1 MSNSIKK
8 PSVGLCF
15 IDTAAPVLSRVALN
29 NCINGFSFDKVTVF
43 TDTPELYGGVPSV
56 QIPTLKS
63 ALAYG
68 EFVIRELPKYIETD
82 FILIAHYD
90 GFILNKD
97 QFSPHFYHY
106 DYIGAPFGT
115 PSGPVVGNGGF
126 CWRSRKLCLG
136 IQSIVEN
143 EILTEYEDLVI
154 CTRKRG
160 LLESQYNCRFSSVE
174 LASHFSFEAAIP
186 PYPTFG
192 FHGAFHLPALFRE
205 NLPFLL
211 ENVPPRLLTTE
222 DGMIPIFMHHL
233 NMISP
238 SAVTQYEEIVS
249 RKKESARAARL

>member
-1 MSNSIKK
+1 
-8 PSVGLCF
+8 V
-15 IDTAAPVLSRVALN
+15 
-29 NCINGFSFDKVTVF
+29 NGFSFDKVTVF
-43 TDTPELYGGVPSV
+43 TDTPELYDGVPSV

-90 GFILNKD
+90 GFILNRD
-97 QFSPHFYHY
+97 EFSPHFYHY

-115 PSGPVVGNGGF
+115 PSGQVVGNGGF

-143 EILTEYEDLVI
+143 EVLTEHEDLVI
-154 CTRKRG
+154 CTHKRA
-160 LLESQYNCRFSSVE
+160 LLESQYTCRFSSVE
-174 LASHFSFEAAIP
+174 LASHFSFEAGIP

-211 ENVPPRLLTTE
+211 ENVPPRLLTAE

-238 SAVTQYEEIVS
+238 SAVTQYEEIIL
-249 RKKESARAARL
+249 RKRELARSARLQIN

>member
-1 MSNSIKK
+1 
-8 PSVGLCF
+8 
-15 IDTAAPVLSRVALN
+15 
-29 NCINGFSFDKVTVF
+29 
-43 TDTPELYGGVPSV
+43 
-56 QIPTLKS
+56 
-63 ALAYG
+63 
-68 EFVIRELPKYIETD
+68 
-82 FILIAHYD
+82 
-90 GFILNKD
+90 
-97 QFSPHFYHY
+97 
-106 DYIGAPFGT
+106 
-115 PSGPVVGNGGF
+115 
-126 CWRSRKLCLG
+126 
-136 IQSIVEN
+136 
-143 EILTEYEDLVI
+143 
-154 CTRKRG
+154 
-160 LLESQYNCRFSSVE
+160 VE